1 MKTSKS
7 ILMAVF
13 ALLSFTLEVRANQ
26 RLEGIWENQ
35 QNRIILTIESTSDGI
50 RVKRSGQN
58 RWYTYHQIRENQFRD
73 GEGNVYYLNHDNS
86 LEWEDRNGKKR
97 IRFFRR
103 QHNPSDRAEYR
114 HPSQGSP
121 QHRKSSTHIER
132 NHHYGRSG
140 RYSVGTHELQG
151 KWINATTGQAIQIQ
165 ARNNQLK
172 VRANREGWVTFRR
185 SDANTF
191 IDRRGNRY
199 DFIHNRLVYTS
210 RNGDF
215 RMEFSKY

>member
-7 ILMAVF
+7 NLIAVL
-13 ALLSFTLEVRANQ
+13 ALLSFTIEIWATQ
-26 RLEGIWENQ
+26 PLEGTWENQ
-35 QNRIILTIESTSDGI
+35 KNRIILTIESTPDGI

-58 RWYTYHQIRENQFRD
+58 RWYTYRQIRENQFRD
-73 GEGNVYYLNHDNS
+73 EEGNIYYLNHDNS

-97 IRFFRR
+97 LRFLRR
-103 QHNPSDRAEYR
+103 DNYPDRPEYR
-114 HPSQGSP
+114 NSP
-121 QHRKSSTHIER
+121 QSLPRHSKSGTFIER

-140 RYSVGTHELQG
+140 RTGVGTHDLQG
-151 KWINATTGQAIQIQ
+151 RWINATTGQSIQIQ

-172 VRANREGWVTFRR
+172 VRTNRKGWVTFRR

-191 IDRRGNRY
+191 LDRRGNRY
-199 DFIHNRLVYTS
+199 DYIRNRLVYTS

-215 RMEFSKY
+215 RMEFNKY